1 MPTLITQNP
10 LQISTQNGIVS
21 SDNQIN
27 GTSTAPTEFSLLQ
40 NISTGS
46 DVTFNTVQ
54 QSQTETIVL
63 ANENDAS
70 QNMVLGYGFISG
82 SNLVFG
88 TGTGGDGMGISEN
101 YTHSGSLV
109 VNGDVSFGEMV
120 IDYETFE
127 ILNRSG
133 STKMGD
139 SIDDDIHE
147 RTGSLKIA
155 AGSAMTFLDTVIV
168 DINNGNSFAQ
178 ARQNALVTERAVAEV
193 LTGDVLGNLNHLRY
207 NVPRKASSAIN
218 NTTASFSAV
227 TSSFPEGSTLTNPV
241 TVVED
246 FLFFNNGMLME
257 PVGLSIRQNG
267 DNFLLHVNTS
277 SIGYPIDGDSEIV
290 GWGKFEPTG

>member
-109 VNGDVSFGEMV
+109 VNGDVSFSSSHFKISLSSYV
-120 IDYETFE
+120 YPSLAIT
-127 ILNRSG
+127 G
-133 STKMGD
+133 STIIPCKIGD
-139 SIDDDIHE
+139 LISD
-147 RTGSLKIA
+147 SN
-155 AGSAMTFLDTVIV
+155 FL
-168 DINNGNSFAQ
+168 NNFLYLS
-178 ARQNALVTERAVAEV
+178 
-193 LTGDVLGNLNHLRY
+193 
-207 NVPRKASSAIN
+207 
-218 NTTASFSAV
+218 
-227 TSSFPEGSTLTNPV
+227 SSFCSSSFVGSRSS
-241 TVVED
+241 
-246 FLFFNNGMLME
+246 
-257 PVGLSIRQNG
+257 LSPFPPN
-267 DNFLLHVNTS
+267 
-277 SIGYPIDGDSEIV
+277 
-290 GWGKFEPTG
+290 